1 MASGLHMNVP
11 LAAVVAALV
20 SGDGL
25 FDAIELGL
33 PDAAAAAASVLR
45 AFWGEPG
52 AEANEVS
59 PFRREGCTPE
69 PVEPEPEP
77 LPVPSVFGP
86 VRSPL
91 D

>member
-1 MASGLHMNVP
+1 MLRLNCPFARLVLVLVLLVLVLVVP
-11 LAAVVAALV
+11 LVVL
-20 SGDGL
+20 
-25 FDAIELGL
+25 
-33 PDAAAAAASVLR
+33 LR